1 MYSQLIHDFIEQESL
16 PESYG
21 QDAIKYFVPLAEKIA
36 KLVLKSKGPLLLGI
50 NGAQGTGKTT
60 LTKLLVRLLE
70 AREFNIASFSID
82 DFYFTKKERQELAE
96 KEHPMLITRGV
107 PGTHDI
113 ALLLEKL
120 NSLHAQQPG
129 QSVCLPR
136 FNKALDD
143 RYSESTW
150 KRVNGRLDLIILEGW
165 CVAAPVQDAAQLK
178 DPINVFEAQE
188 DSDRNWREFVNSQLA
203 DHYQSVF
210 NQIQFLIMLKAPSY
224 EQVFEWRKLQEEK
237 LRKISSLDDS
247 ALMNEEQL
255 ERFIQHYERLTRHS
269 LKFLPEKSDVLLEL
283 DTNHHVASARGLG
296 N

>member
-1 MYSQLIHDFIEQESL
+1 MYSQLIQDFIEQESL

-21 QDAIKYFVPLAEKIA
+21 RDALKYFVPLAKKIA
-36 KLVLKSKGPLLLGI
+36 KLILKSKRPLLLGI

-70 AREFNIASFSID
+70 AREFNMTSFSID
-82 DFYFTKKERQELAE
+82 DFYFTKKERQELAK

-120 NSLHAQQPG
+120 NSLYAQQPG

-143 RYSESTW
+143 RYSESNW
-150 KRVNGRLDLIILEGW
+150 KRINGRVDAIILEGW
-165 CVAAPVQDAAQLK
+165 CVAAPVQDPAQLK
-178 DPINVFEAQE
+178 DPINIFEAQE

-203 DHYQSVF
+203 GRYQSVF
-210 NQIQFLIMLKAPSY
+210 NQIQFLIMLKAPS
-224 EQVFEWRKLQEEK
+224 
-237 LRKISSLDDS
+237 
-247 ALMNEEQL
+247 
-255 ERFIQHYERLTRHS
+255 
-269 LKFLPEKSDVLLEL
+269 
-283 DTNHHVASARGLG
+283 
-296 N
+296 

>member
-1 MYSQLIHDFIEQESL
+1 
-16 PESYG
+16 
-21 QDAIKYFVPLAEKIA
+21 
-36 KLVLKSKGPLLLGI
+36 
-50 NGAQGTGKTT
+50 
-60 LTKLLVRLLE
+60 
-70 AREFNIASFSID
+70 
-82 DFYFTKKERQELAE
+82 
-96 KEHPMLITRGV
+96 MLITRGV

-120 NSLHAQQPG
+120 NSLYAQQPG

-143 RYSESTW
+143 RYSESNW
-150 KRVNGRLDLIILEGW
+150 KRINGRVDAIILEGW
-165 CVAAPVQDAAQLK
+165 CVAAPVQDPAQLK
-178 DPINVFEAQE
+178 DPINIFEAQE

-203 DHYQSVF
+203 GRYQSVF

-237 LRKISSLDDS
+237 LRKISSLDAS

-283 DTNHHVASARGLG
+283 DTNHHVASAKGLG
-296 N
+296 D